1 MIARL
6 KEMARAAV
14 DSNPFINKWAT
25 LIQTVMGGII
35 LAIVYGL
42 YGVSQTASA
51 AYDGVRNHETRISSL
66 ESSPVR
72 ISVLET
78 KVDALTDQNNRLEE
92 KIDRLTD
99 LQMQQKRGQ
108 K

>member
-1 MIARL
+1 MVLRIR
-6 KEMARAAV
+6 EMARAAV
-14 DSNPFINKWAT
+14 DNNPVGSKWAT

-42 YGVSQTASA
+42 YGVSVTASA
-51 AYDGVRNHETRISSL
+51 AYDGVLKHDARISSL

-78 KVDALTDQNNRLEE
+78 KVDALTDQNKRLEE
-92 KIDRLTD
+92 KIDKLTE
-99 LQMQQKRGQ
+99 LQMKRGQ